1 MVAGRLIPQSRSMSR
16 TLAGGVTEAFR
27 AMVDHAVVRDAPD
40 GKYEVDVVGPLS
52 ALTGK
57 TLPDGGKRW

>member
-1 MVAGRLIPQSRSMSR
+1 MSR